1 MRFDLR
7 NALADKTT
15 LAALKPGKTVR
26 FTIVE
31 DGKKVTISCSPSHEF
46 FAGRHAAT
54 VLTHNYTFTS

>member
-1 MRFDLR
+1 MRAERLFLSYVLVGR
-7 NALADKTT
+7 FGRLT
-15 LAALKPGKTVR
+15 LKKIEA
-26 FTIVE
+26 IVE